1 MTLLS
6 CLYKSV
12 SCDHSFKNAQAKH
25 GFTVVHHDPSIVYFI
40 YGGDIINDSPSIGS
54 NVQYK

>member
-12 SCDHSFKNAQAKH
+12 LCDHSFKMHKPNMV
-25 GFTVVHHDPSIVYFI
+25 VVHHDPSIVYFI
-40 YGGDIINDSPSIGS
+40 YGGNTIIDGPLDWI
-54 NVQYK
+54 KCALPL